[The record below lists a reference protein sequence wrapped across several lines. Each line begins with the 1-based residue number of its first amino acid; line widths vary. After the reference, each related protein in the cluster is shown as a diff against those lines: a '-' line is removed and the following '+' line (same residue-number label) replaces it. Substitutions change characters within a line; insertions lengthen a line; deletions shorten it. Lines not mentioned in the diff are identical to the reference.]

1 MKADDLQRQARDKH
15 QRKLQTKASGVFFAL
30 YIYRRDL
37 KSPNLLLQNPP
48 PKKGKEGDG
57 KDLCCKISDFGLSR
71 DKNVGESTMAAT
83 EMMTGCGSILW
94 MAPEIL
100 LGEKYNEK
108 VDVFSYAMCLLELT
122 NRNLPWH
129 GSGVGQQAIPVN
141 TGIALSI
148 ISCPVVGPEPV
159 LASHRF

>member
-1 MKADDLQRQARDKH
+1 
-15 QRKLQTKASGVFFAL
+15 
-30 YIYRRDL
+30 
-37 KSPNLLLQNPP
+37 
-48 PKKGKEGDG
+48 
-57 KDLCCKISDFGLSR
+57 
-71 DKNVGESTMAAT
+71 MAAT

-129 GSGVGQQAIPVN
+129 GSGVGQQAIPVRPFCPQ
-141 TGIALSI
+141 LSCRW
-148 ISCPVVGPEPV
+148 SRACPTSRV
-159 LASHRF
+159 